1 MSEGRSSKV
10 LIIFGLRLSILGSV
24 IMHIGLFFGS
34 FNPVHVGHLIIAEAA
49 LNHTG
54 IDRLWMIVS
63 PQNPFK
69 KKANLLSE
77 YNRLRMAE
85 LGIGDN
91 IRMQASNIEFHLPK
105 PSYTIDTL
113 TYLRDKYP
121 GYEFSLIMGQD
132 NLLHFHKWKNYEAI
146 LKYYKVFVYPR
157 GNDTPETELDNHP
170 NVSFFKAPLLDISA
184 TYIRETIRSEKS
196 IRYLVPEAVREYLEE
211 VRAYQE

>member
-1 MSEGRSSKV
+1 
-10 LIIFGLRLSILGSV
+10 
-24 IMHIGLFFGS
+24 MHIGLFFGS
-34 FNPVHVGHLIIAEAA
+34 FNPIHVGHLIIAEAA

-91 IRMQASNIEFHLPK
+91 IHMQASNIEFHLPK

-121 GYEFSLIMGQD
+121 DYEFSLIMGQD

-146 LKYYKVFVYPR
+146 LNYYKVYVYPR
-157 GNDTPETELDNHP
+157 GNDAPTTELDTHP

-184 TYIRETIRSEKS
+184 TYIRETIRDDKS

-211 VRAYQE
+211 IRAYQ

>member
-1 MSEGRSSKV
+1 
-10 LIIFGLRLSILGSV
+10 
-24 IMHIGLFFGS
+24 MHIGLFFGS

-69 KKANLLSE
+69 NKANLLSE

-121 GYEFSLIMGQD
+121 DYAFSLIMGQD

-146 LKYYKVFVYPR
+146 LKYYKIFVYPR
-157 GNDTPETELDNHP
+157 GYEAPPSELDNHP
-170 NVSFFKAPLLDISA
+170 NVSFFEAPLLDISA
-184 TYIRETIRSEKS
+184 TYIRETIRNGKS

-211 VRAYQE
+211 IRAYQ